1 MCVDNI
7 TTTAPSTD
15 SFIERKPKPVG
26 RSKKN
31 AYDNPKMLQ
40 LHKDVQVWFD
50 QESQR
55 QAANRFQMALDE
67 DYYDSMQWSD
77 EDAQVLVDRGQAP
90 VVYNEIKASID
101 WMIGT
106 ERRTRIDYKVLSRR
120 KDGTDNAEAKT
131 SLLKYLSDTNNSE
144 FHRSRSFDDAIK
156 AGMGVL
162 ETGLRG
168 DPTEELLFERYQDW
182 RSTLYDS
189 NSVEHDMSDARYFFR
204 WKDLD
209 DDIALVYFADRAD
222 VIRASIKND
231 GSTDP
236 ADWYEA
242 KRTDPSEDWQ
252 PRTGR
257 YQPYDGTAFAT
268 SQRKTVRFYECWY
281 RTPVM
286 RKVFLDGDLS
296 GKKFDKSNPEHV
308 ALTNEGYG
316 LYDKLEME
324 VRVVI
329 YTTVGIVYEGASPY
343 RHNRIPFVVTWC
355 YRRKRD
361 NAPYGCIRPL
371 RDAQDGLNKRHSKAH
386 LILSSRGILMDKGA
400 VDDIEELREEAAR
413 PDRIVVKNPGKHLEF
428 EQNIQLANEFLQ
440 LMEGDANY
448 IRKLSGVNDENLGR
462 KTNATSGVAI
472 QSRQDQGSVV
482 STEPF
487 DNHRFALQQ
496 LGEIEL
502 SLIEQFYSEAKVIRL
517 LGGRG
522 QARYVELNTPD
533 ESGRIVND
541 ITAMEADFVISEQD
555 YKSTLKQAM
564 FESLFDIMGRMAQ
577 MGGPGLQAAMN
588 MLDLVVDMADLPN
601 KEELVERIRKIN
613 GQRDPDAEQ
622 SPEEQQAEQAAQQ
635 EQAAQ
640 AEMAKRGAEANLKML
655 EAKVAQLEKQ
665 TEKIDA
671 ERLLS
676 MVTAMYEAIQT
687 GQIVATVPGVAPVAD
702 EILKGAGYQPQAG
715 GQDPNIPELQMQSQ
729 PQPMPPMDGGAQQP
743 LPELQQSDGAQQ
755 GIETMQNDGL
765 QGGM

>member
-1 MCVDNI
+1 MRVDNI
-7 TTTAPSTD
+7 TTTAPSSD
-15 SFIERKPKPVG
+15 SWVEKKPKPVG
-26 RSKKN
+26 RPKKN
-31 AYDNPKMLQ
+31 PLDSPKIVQ

-67 DYYDSMQWSD
+67 DYYDSLQWD
-77 EDAQVLVDRGQAP
+77 EEDARVLTERGQAP

-106 ERRTRIDYKVLSRR
+106 ERRMRIDYKVLARR
-120 KDGTDNAEAKT
+120 KDGAENAEAKT
-131 SLLKYLSDTNNSE
+131 GLLKYLADTNNSE
-144 FHRSRSFDDAIK
+144 FHRSRAFDDAIK

-168 DPTEELLFERYQDW
+168 DPTEELLYERYQDW

-189 NSVEHDMSDARYFFR
+189 NSVEHDLSDARYFFR

-209 DDIALVYFADRAD
+209 DDIALAYFADRAD
-222 VIRASIKND
+222 IIRASTKNE
-231 GSTDP
+231 GASDP
-236 ADWYEA
+236 DEWYNS

-257 YQPYDGTAFAT
+257 YMPYDGTAFAS
-268 SQRKTVRFYECWY
+268 SQRRTVRFYECWY

-286 RKVFLDGDLS
+286 RKVFIDGDLS
-296 GKKFDKSNPEHV
+296 GKKFDKNDPAHV
-308 ALTNEGYG
+308 AAANDGYG

-324 VRVVI
+324 IRVII
-329 YTTVGIVYEGASPY
+329 YTSVGVVYEGASPY
-343 RHNRIPFVVTWC
+343 RHGRFPFVVTWC

-386 LILSSRGILMDKGA
+386 HILSTRRVIMDKGA
-400 VDDIEELREEAAR
+400 VDDIEETREEVAR
-413 PDRIVVKNPGKHLEF
+413 PDSMLVVNQGKRF
-428 EQNIQLANEFLQ
+428 DVNTDIQLAQEHIA

-472 QSRQDQGSVV
+472 QSRQEQGSVV

-502 SLIEQFYSEAKVIRL
+502 SLVEQFYSEAKVIRL

-522 QARYVELNTPD
+522 QANFVELNMPD
-533 ESGRIVND
+533 ETGRIVND

-555 YKSTLKQAM
+555 YKSTLRQAM

-601 KEELVERIRKIN
+601 NEELVKRIREIN

-622 SPEEQQAEQAAQQ
+622 SPEEQQAEIAAKQQQAAQVEMQ
-635 EQAAQ
+635 QRAAV
-640 AEMAKRGAEANLKML
+640 ANVALL
-655 EAKVAQLEKQ
+655 EGKVAQLEAQSK
-665 TEKIDA
+665 KIDA
-671 ERLLS
+671 DRLTS
-676 MVTAMYEAIQT
+676 MVTAMYEAMQA
-687 GQIVATVPGVAPVAD
+687 GQIVASMPGVAPVAD
-702 EILKGAGYQPQAG
+702 EILKGAGYQPQDG
-715 GQDPNIPELQMQSQ
+715 GQDPNIPE
-729 PQPMPPMDGGAQQP
+729 AQQVMQAP
-743 LPELQQSDGAQQ
+743 QALPQLQQAGGAQQ
-755 GIETMQNDGL
+755 GIETMGNDGI
-765 QGGM
+765 QPG

>member
-1 MCVDNI
+1 MDDF
-7 TTTAPSTD
+7 TSTAPSTD
-15 SFIERKPKPVG
+15 AFVE
-26 RSKKN
+26 KK
-31 AYDNPKMLQ
+31 AKTAVRAKKSLLDSPKMLQ

-67 DYYDSMQWSD
+67 DYYDSLQWSD
-77 EDAQVLVDRGQAP
+77 EDAQVLMDRGQAP

-106 ERRTRIDYKVLSRR
+106 ERRTRIDYKVLARR
-120 KDGTDNAEAKT
+120 KGGTENAEAKT

-189 NSVEHDMSDARYFFR
+189 NSVEHDLSDARYFFR

-222 VIRASIKND
+222 IIRASIRNERE
-231 GSTDP
+231 SDP
-236 ADWYEA
+236 EDWYA
-242 KRTDPSEDWQ
+242 GRRTDPSEDWQ

-257 YQPYDGTAFAT
+257 YQPYDGTAFT
-268 SQRKTVRFYECWY
+268 SNQRHIVRFYECWY
-281 RTPVM
+281 RVPVM
-286 RKVFLDGDLS
+286 RRLFTGGYLS
-296 GKKFDKSNPEHV
+296 GARYDKNNPEHV
-308 ALTNEGYG
+308 AAANEGCG
-316 LYDKLEME
+316 LYDKMEME
-324 VRVVI
+324 IRVVI
-329 YTTVGIVYEGASPY
+329 YTTVGIVFEGPSPY
-343 RHNRIPFVVTWC
+343 RHGRFPFVVTWC

-386 LILSSRGILMDKGA
+386 HILSTNKIIMDEGA
-400 VDDIEELREEAAR
+400 VDDVEELREEAAR
-413 PDRIVVKNPGKHLEF
+413 SDAIIIKKPGKTLEL
-428 EQNIQLANEFLQ
+428 NRDIALANEYLQ

-472 QSRQDQGSVV
+472 QQRQEQGSVV

-502 SLIEQFYSEAKVIRL
+502 SLVEQFYSEAKVIRL

-522 QARYVELNTPD
+522 QANFVELNTPD
-533 ESGRIVND
+533 ETGRIVND

-555 YKSTLKQAM
+555 YKSTLRQAM
-564 FESLFDIMGRMAQ
+564 LESLFEIMGRMSQ

-588 MLDLVVDMADLPN
+588 MLDLVIDMADLPN
-601 KEELVERIRKIN
+601 KDELVKRIREIN
-613 GQRDPDAEQ
+613 GQRDPDAEET
-622 SPEEQQAEQAAQQ
+622 PEEQQAQQHAKQQQAEQADM
-635 EQAAQ
+635 E
-640 AEMAKRGAEANLKML
+640 KRGAEANLKML

-671 ERLLS
+671 DRLLA

-702 EILKGAGYQPQAG
+702 EILKGAGYQPIAG
-715 GQDPNIPELQMQSQ
+715 GQDPNIPEVQQQSM
-729 PQPMPPMDGGAQQP
+729 PQEMQQP
-743 LPELQQSDGAQQ
+743 LPELQQADGAQQ
-755 GIETMQNDGL
+755 GIETMGNDGMNS
-765 QGGM
+765 GN